1 LTIRDP
7 ATGAPTA
14 ARVGFYDA
22 AGRLP
27 RPGDEALTVR
37 RFNDY
42 VKELPLRR
50 GFEFW
55 PVEGRYAFYVNGGY
69 EAQVP
74 ADNYELVVSKGPE
87 YRIHRQRFE
96 VGADNETKVDVALE
110 RWIDMPAKGWYSG
123 DNHIHIERPREANP
137 SISAQLRA
145 EDIHISN
152 LLQASNPA
160 RYYFS
165 QYAFGHE
172 GQYADGEHV
181 LVPGQES
188 PRTAHRGHTISLNG
202 RRYYDPKNYFLYHE
216 TAAEL
221 QADGGLFGYAHV
233 NLDAFHA
240 SWGLALDVPMG
251 LVNFVEVL
259 QFHHLGTEILY
270 DFWNLGFKV
279 VPAAG
284 SDYPYVDLPG
294 TERSYVYIEGDFS
307 PQSWFEGLKSGRTFV
322 TTAPMLKLSAAGR
335 SIGETVNVA
344 SGNAVTIEAAADIN
358 PDFDT
363 LVRLELVLH
372 GDVVATARSENGS
385 ENLSLA
391 YELTARE
398 SCWVAVRA
406 YGKDGTVAHSA
417 PIYVIVD
424 GMEDFWKRSAVPQL
438 VEKYKAKIEALTH
451 SVPEIYQ
458 DLEKWET
465 AELVGPAWQA
475 QRPALRDRAGIVLKR
490 YDDLLK
496 RASHD
501 E

>member
-1 LTIRDP
+1 
-7 ATGAPTA
+7 
-14 ARVGFYDA
+14 V
-22 AGRLP
+22 
-27 RPGDEALTVR
+27 
-37 RFNDY
+37 
-42 VKELPLRR
+42 
-50 GFEFW
+50 
-55 PVEGRYAFYVNGGY
+55 
-69 EAQVP
+69 
-74 ADNYELVVSKGPE
+74 
-87 YRIHRQRFE
+87 
-96 VGADNETKVDVALE
+96 
-110 RWIDMPAKGWYSG
+110 
-123 DNHIHIERPREANP
+123 
-137 SISAQLRA
+137 
-145 EDIHISN
+145 
-152 LLQASNPA
+152 
-160 RYYFS
+160 
-165 QYAFGHE
+165 
-172 GQYADGEHV
+172 
-181 LVPGQES
+181 
-188 PRTAHRGHTISLNG
+188 
-202 RRYYDPKNYFLYHE
+202 
-216 TAAEL
+216 

-259 QFHHLGTEILY
+259 QFHQLGTEILY

-294 TERSYVYIEGDFS
+294 TERSYVHIEGDFS

-344 SGNAVTIEAAADIN
+344 SGNAVTIEAGADIN

-372 GDVVATARSENGS
+372 GDVVATASSQSGS
-385 ENLSLA
+385 ESLSLA

-398 SCWVAVRA
+398 SCWIAVRA

-438 VEKYKAKIEALTH
+438 VEKYKAKIEALTN

-475 QRPALRDRAGIVLKR
+475 QRPALRDRAEIVLKR
-490 YDDLLK
+490 YDDILK